1 MALSNSRIR
10 LLAAMAL
17 TLVVSTS
24 AFAQAPFG
32 VRAQFSPM
40 DGAMVIAQVTPGSL
54 AAKHGIRA
62 GDYVVGGIDAN
73 GRRLDIGQGGER
85 AFAALVRGATFTLFV
100 YRPGRAPDP
109 RMQIRVTRGASR
121 APSGDTPTGNAAE
134 PGSLT
139 ILRDAAKHQSKKPV
153 ALRLRRE
160 QFKDKSFG
168 DMVSHVMLVPS
179 DWRVRG
185 ASVWTP
191 TETITN
197 HFIATI
203 DGEDGRQIR
212 FDRARNF
219 TYSQDPMYLQV
230 LRSQGQAAVANN
242 IAPPQRLGEAS
253 VTVLMRVLRPRAT
266 DVRLEQAGR
275 DEQSERMFE
284 KLSPIPAGLNSR
296 RTIEAALVSY
306 TENGKRYE
314 EFFWYIQNVTR
325 LNDVMGQAPM
335 FTWGLLAPRSYRAPA
350 GELAACLATMFQV
363 AGSLRETPRWSICR
377 TKLLQQIARIR
388 HRGAME
394 RSRIMA
400 ESARQIAQTNSDISD
415 SQMASWRR
423 QQSMRDGGHKRT
435 INGIAEVHDYRT
447 RDGLTVPLDHG
458 YDRVF
463 EDRLGNIIL
472 TNDTNFDP
480 STDPSMRTN
489 DWVQLRRER

>member
-1 MALSNSRIR
+1 MVPSHTLTRVLATMTLMLALS
-10 LLAAMAL
+10 APA
-17 TLVVSTS
+17 V
-24 AFAQAPFG
+24 AQTPFG

-40 DGAMVIAQVTPGSL
+40 DGAMVIAQVAPGSL
-54 AAKHGIRA
+54 AATHGVRA
-62 GDYVVGGIDAN
+62 GDYVVGGIDTN
-73 GRRLDIGQGGER
+73 GRRVDIGQGGER
-85 AFAALVRGATFTLFV
+85 AFAALVRGAKFTLFV
-100 YRPGRAPDP
+100 YRPGQTHEQPLR
-109 RMQIRVTRGASR
+109 IRVTRRTGGAS
-121 APSGDTPTGNAAE
+121 SGDAPAGGTAE
-134 PGSLT
+134 PGSLA
-139 ILRDAAKHQSKKPV
+139 ILRDAAKRHAEKPV

-160 QFKDKSFG
+160 QFKDQNFG
-168 DMVSHVMLVPS
+168 GMVSHRMLVPK

-197 HFIATI
+197 HFIAKI

-230 LRSQGQAAVANN
+230 LRSKGQAAMANN
-242 IAPPQRLGEAS
+242 IAPPQQLGEAA
-253 VTVLMRVLRPRAT
+253 VTVLMRVMRPSAR

-275 DEQSERMFE
+275 DEQSERMFA

-296 RTIEAALVSY
+296 RTVEAALVSY

-325 LNDVMGQAPM
+325 LNDVVGQAPM
-335 FTWGLLAPRSYRAPA
+335 FMWGLLAPRSYRAPA
-350 GELAACLATMFQV
+350 GELVDCLAMMFQV
-363 AGSLRETPRWSICR
+363 ASSLRETPRWSICR
-377 TKLLQQIARIR
+377 TKLLQEIARIR

-400 ESARQIAQTNSDISD
+400 ESAQRIARTNNEISD

-472 TNDTNFDP
+472 TNDANFDP